1 MAATVNSAGQKP
13 VSVGVFVDVPNST
26 PISPVQL
33 SANDI
38 RMPQESGSQNIAN
51 GDAATLPLPTPNFS
65 IPPHL
70 MGRNIENPAED
81 LVTRGRKPQKP
92 RLGVKVPY
100 RNLTSQIVT
109 QDELAQELLERSLKK
124 YPVHDTPEGGD
135 IFFAIKLTQRLA
147 NHIAPSSSSSSGAT
161 AAQPTDVLPKTDLSV
176 KSGNIVSEKNSSA
189 QEQKVIADDKELLA
203 ILEGDVDP
211 NWIPEIKATPQC
223 QLQRTVP
230 STVPTNGNHFTTP
243 PKLDPL
249 LEKELALKQLMEFE
263 TTPRKKKTDKLQEK
277 SPKKPKQNVKKPAI
291 DALTENN
298 AHNVTTEV
306 KKVPKENDVAELK
319 KKKNRK
325 RKAVVVAS
333 DNVKKKKL
341 STKNVSEN
349 IENGR
354 ADRNKVK
361 KLQKDSKKINSTDK
375 KISEN
380 VVKVIESVVKSSAEM
395 EKINESQSSVQDTKC
410 DLPDKPS
417 EVDTKGLHRESSVEN
432 VKNHLD
438 KNKASV
444 EDAVSTN
451 AVPNNE
457 NNTPVSE
464 VSNLK
469 NRADNSERNIGRG
482 INKDN
487 GEDQKLPDASSG
499 SKKRCRRSEVDKL
512 LIDEG
517 AINLLYEAELGDSR
531 RRSAV
536 CDNDVSSNNNLK
548 KPIKPKLNSSRWKK
562 KNLLLK
568 TRLVKNAV
576 LRLKSLQNPAVN
588 LRAKR
593 QLLCTSDHQQSAD
606 SKMAPPKRM
615 ESRETLR
622 SPPPS
627 TVHFDPPS
635 PTQSLPCPPRL
646 QLRAEASR
654 IIRRHSS
661 SSNFSS
667 RSTSPTVIPRTSC
680 DTGINQHKSEYTSDG
695 QSAKKVVY
703 ESQLKSITKQG
714 AEARKKGVPI
724 FIRKAEPLQTYKDK
738 KGKEKEFNGTVS
750 IQKEVTGA
758 SKSAKTSSTRIADSK
773 TLPRLKTSI
782 SQKEHES
789 KEVLLPNA
797 PKNVSL
803 DKSKF
808 NPDVTKMHQKNS
820 HKEKLP
826 KSAKLS
832 EENSVMKAKKK
843 DRTQKSEV
851 TGMPVV
857 VSSSLEKSPV
867 SATDVEAELT
877 TCLAEA
883 ASAFAAE
890 DRSLQVSSSGQNTQ
904 VVARSKLSTPNPAQ
918 KKDTN
923 RSHPQSPNAASY
935 VTLVKTLEND
945 VQKQKR
951 KDDEHAKSRTSI
963 RQNAGTVSYRELS
976 IRRYNGLVQIIMNPA
991 STKMKNALN
1000 LQVLRELRGALSQ
1013 MKRDDSCRAVLLTST
1028 GGLFCQGVDLHCV
1041 LLSNIERR
1049 KAVAQ
1054 EFAFAI
1060 KDFVRTLA
1068 HFNKPLIAGVNG
1080 AAVGL
1085 GVTMLPFFDM
1095 VIASDKA
1102 TFYTPYA
1109 KLGQVP
1115 EGGATMTFQ
1124 YMFGNCLTSELL
1136 FGCRRITASEAL
1148 HFGLVTRILWP
1159 DRFQEELIPIV
1170 RGVSAQSTQAME
1182 ATKALLRHGL
1192 RTKLEASLE
1201 SEIHLLVQHW
1211 CTTECQNNIR
1221 NFLEAYEEISLQRQ
1235 RIDPDL

>member
-1 MAATVNSAGQKP
+1 MAATVNSTGQKP
-13 VSVGVFVDVPNST
+13 GSVEVFVNVPKSTVNSVGL
-26 PISPVQL
+26 VQL
-33 SANDI
+33 PTSDTS
-38 RMPQESGSQNIAN
+38 MPQESGSQNIAN
-51 GDAATLPLPTPNFS
+51 GDAATLPLPTPNYS
-65 IPPHL
+65 IPPNL
-70 MGRNIENPAED
+70 MGRNVENPSDD
-81 LVTRGRKPQKP
+81 LITRGRKPLKP

-147 NHIAPSSSSSSGAT
+147 NHIVPSASSSSGGT
-161 AAQPTDVLPKTDLSV
+161 AAQPTDTLPKTDLSHKTDNTV
-176 KSGNIVSEKNSSA
+176 NEKNTSVHD
-189 QEQKVIADDKELLA
+189 QKVIADDKELLA

-223 QLQRTVP
+223 QQQKTVP
-230 STVPTNGNHFTTP
+230 STVPVNGNHFTTP

-249 LEKELALKQLMEFE
+249 LEKELALKQLMEFQ
-263 TTPRKKKTDKLQEK
+263 TTPRKKKTDKSQEK
-277 SPKKPKQNVKKPAI
+277 SPRKPKQNVKKLTI
-291 DALTENN
+291 DALSENN
-298 AHNVTTEV
+298 ARNVTTEV
-306 KKVPKENDVAELK
+306 MKVPKENDVAELK
-319 KKKNRK
+319 KKQNRK
-325 RKAVVVAS
+325 RKSVIDDS

-341 STKNVSEN
+341 STKNISEN

-354 ADRNKVK
+354 ADRTKVK
-361 KLQKDSKKINSTDK
+361 KLQKDPKKMNETDK
-375 KISEN
+375 KISDN
-380 VVKVIESVVKSSAEM
+380 IVNVIESVVKSSAEM
-395 EKINESQSSVQDTKC
+395 EKINERQSAGE
-410 DLPDKPS
+410 DKPS
-417 EVDTKGLHRESSVEN
+417 EVDINSHHREILVEN
-432 VKNHLD
+432 VKNNLD
-438 KNKASV
+438 ENKYCAGGTV
-444 EDAVSTN
+444 NTN
-451 AVPNNE
+451 AVPDNE
-457 NNTPVSE
+457 NTTPVPE
-464 VSNLK
+464 VADLK
-469 NRADNSERNIGRG
+469 NGTDNIRRG
-482 INKDN
+482 TNKDS
-487 GEDQKLPDASSG
+487 GEDQKFADASSG
-499 SKKRCRRSEVDKL
+499 AKKRSRRSEVDKL

-536 CDNDVSSNNNLK
+536 CESDGTSSNSLK

-576 LRLKSLQNPAVN
+576 LRLKSLQNPSVN

-593 QLLCTSDHQQSAD
+593 QLLCTTDLQNSAE

-615 ESRETLR
+615 DSRETLR
-622 SPPPS
+622 SPPPPLA
-627 TVHFDPPS
+627 VQFDPPS
-635 PTQSLPCPPRL
+635 PSPSIPCPPRL

-661 SSNFSS
+661 SSTFSS
-667 RSTSPTVIPRTSC
+667 RSTSPTVVPRASY
-680 DTGINQHKSEYTSDG
+680 DAGINQQKGEHANDG
-695 QSAKKVVY
+695 QSGKKVVN
-703 ESQLKSITKQG
+703 ESQLKSVAKQG
-714 AEARKKGVPI
+714 AETRKKGVPI
-724 FIRKAEPLQTYKDK
+724 FIRKSEPSQTYKDK
-738 KGKEKEFNGTVS
+738 KGKDKEFDGTVS
-750 IQKEVTGA
+750 MQKEVTGA
-758 SKSAKTSSTRIADSK
+758 TKSAKTSNTRIADSK
-773 TLPRLKTSI
+773 ILPKLKTTV
-782 SQKEHES
+782 SQKETES
-789 KEVLLPNA
+789 KAIAVSNA
-797 PKNVSL
+797 PKNVSV
-803 DKSKF
+803 DRSKF
-808 NPDVTKMHQKNS
+808 SSDSTKMNQKIS
-820 HKEKLP
+820 QKEKVP
-826 KSAKLS
+826 KSVKVTD
-832 EENSVMKAKKK
+832 ENSAMKVKKK
-843 DRTQKSEV
+843 DRTQKAEV
-851 TGMPVV
+851 TGMPVII
-857 VSSSLEKSPV
+857 SSSSEKPSV
-867 SATDVEAELT
+867 SATDVQLT

-890 DRSLQVSSSGQNTQ
+890 DKALQVSPSGQNTQ
-904 VVARSKLSTPNPAQ
+904 AVVRGKQSTSNTGQ

-963 RQNAGTVSYRELS
+963 RQNAGTTCYRELS
-976 IRRYNGLVQIIMNPA
+976 LRRYNGLVQIIMNPA

-1060 KDFVRTLA
+1060 KDFIRTLA

-1201 SEIHLLVQHW
+1201 SEVHLLVQHW

-1221 NFLEAYEEISLQRQ
+1221 NFLDAYEEISLQRQ